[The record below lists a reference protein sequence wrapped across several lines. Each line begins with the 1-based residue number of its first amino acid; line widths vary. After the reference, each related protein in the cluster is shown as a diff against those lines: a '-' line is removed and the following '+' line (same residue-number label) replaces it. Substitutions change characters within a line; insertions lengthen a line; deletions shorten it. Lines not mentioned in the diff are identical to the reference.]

1 MQLSRANWGFCEG
14 ATIIYQFTKDEPLK
28 KHWDYKAAKAGDIMA
43 ALRLIDVM
51 LINPSFV
58 TDVRQAFV
66 GKADFVLPIVA
77 QELQGDNAIPLAL
90 AAMMS
95 QKMDIPLDLGCFQTN
110 KAYHTGADPMERLI
124 SRATFGGSIIP
135 DKRYVLVDDVTAMGS
150 TLADCASFVAS
161 QGGIVVGAIVLT
173 NASRSGKLSPVK
185 QDIRILKERYDE
197 DIKQLF
203 SIAPQALTFDEARYL
218 VGFRTSDE
226 LRTRAAKAAHEREIR
241 IASKVVSKP

>member
-1 MQLSRANWGFCEG
+1 MQLSRAHWGFCEG
-14 ATIIYQFTKDEPLK
+14 ATIVHQFTNDAPLK
-28 KHWDYKAAKAGDIMA
+28 AHWDYKAAKAGDIMA
-43 ALRLIDVM
+43 ALRLIDGM
-51 LINPSFV
+51 LLNPNFV
-58 TDVRQAFV
+58 ANVKNTYSGQV
-66 GKADFVLPIVA
+66 DFVLPIVA

-95 QKMDIPLDLGCFQTN
+95 QKMDIPLNLDCYQTN

-161 QGGIVVGAIVLT
+161 QGGVVTGAIVLT
-173 NASRSGKLSPVK
+173 NASRSGKLSPVQ
-185 QDIRILKERYDE
+185 QDIRIIQERYNE
-197 DIKQLF
+197 DVKHLF

-226 LRTRAAKAAHEREIR
+226 LRDRAVKAAHERKIR
-241 IASKVVSKP
+241 IASKIVSKP